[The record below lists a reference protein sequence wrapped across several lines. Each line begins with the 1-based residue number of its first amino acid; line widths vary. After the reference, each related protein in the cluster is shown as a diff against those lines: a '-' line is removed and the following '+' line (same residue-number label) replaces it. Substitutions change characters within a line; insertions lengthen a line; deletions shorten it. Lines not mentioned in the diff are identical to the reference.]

1 MPFAE
6 PETEPESETESET
19 EPEPEPEPETCR
31 QSLGDCPA
39 EHAATDGHSDL
50 RARRGQSIRRNRL
63 ATSEYAGSL
72 LND

>member
-6 PETEPESETESET
+6 SETEPESETESE
-19 EPEPEPEPETCR
+19 PESEPETCR

>member
-6 PETEPESETESET
+6 SETETESET
-19 EPEPEPEPETCR
+19 ESEPETCR

-63 ATSEYAGSL
+63 ATSE
-72 LND
+72 